1 MSEPATDVVTVNE
14 QPQTAL
20 ILTPDDMIGKAL
32 VAGADIDV
40 IERLV
45 ALRERNDAANA
56 KRAYANAVANAKAE
70 LKPIV
75 KNREGHNSKYAD
87 LEAFVNVVDPII
99 TKHGLSYRWKT
110 DQSTGIKVSCILM
123 HRDGYSEE
131 SPLEAPADKSG
142 NKNDIQAIG
151 STLTYLQRY
160 SLGQALGLAVAN
172 DDDGKAAGGPLVLN
186 GAQAKFMIR
195 MEEISR
201 HIKEIPTFR
210 KLDNMRAFLKTITF
224 LHPLTIRQWLEECD
238 ERAGILDMG
247 LSNAAKEK
255 EQTDEWS
262 LIAQMME
269 NCGSTSELEELWES
283 ERVVSFMAGTTQ
295 QQAVSLRAQCD
306 LCVGRLGG

>member
-1 MSEPATDVVTVNE
+1 MTGEATATEIAVTDE
-14 QPQTAL
+14 RATAL
-20 ILTPDDMIGKAL
+20 ILTPDDMIGRAL
-32 VAGADIDV
+32 AAGADIDV

-45 ALRERNDAANA
+45 ALKERNDAANA
-56 KRAYANAVANAKAE
+56 KRAYASAVADAKAE

-75 KNREGHNSKYAD
+75 KNRDGHNSKYAD

-99 TKHGLSYRWKT
+99 TKYGLSYRWKT
-110 DQSTGIKVSCILM
+110 DQSSGIKVSCILM

-151 STLTYLQRY
+151 STLTYL

-224 LHPLTIRQWLEECD
+224 LHPMTIRQWLEECD
-238 ERAGILDMG
+238 ERAEILDIG
-247 LSNAAKEK
+247 LNKAAKEK
-255 EQTDEWS
+255 EAESEWS
-262 LIAQMME
+262 LIAQMLE
-269 NCGSTSELEELWES
+269 NCLSVDDLEQLWES
-283 ERVVSFMAGTTQ
+283 ERVKAYRDEATQEQTT
-295 QQAVSLRAQCD
+295 SLKAQYD
-306 LCVGRLGG
+306 LCLGRLGG